1 MVSSPRLFVEGV
13 GLEPVFYPA
22 CEMPAKPKAARN
34 PARTMI
40 KWARGKAL

>member
-1 MVSSPRLFVEGV
+1 MVSSPRLFVEALV
-13 GLEPVFYPA
+13 WNPVFYPA
-22 CEMPAKPKAARN
+22 CERPAKPKAARN